1 MNFVFLDAWHRYLPR
16 EGGHLVTVRGGGG
29 RSHLVRVVARRLA
42 ADGVPVAVA
51 AAGNVTEAGFV
62 ACPFFELVAGG
73 GARPERIRVVSDG
86 DPAGQSAE
94 GMDRLGA
101 ALTDHVLIHEA
112 VGATAA
118 DLPRHVSLA
127 ITVTGLSDVG
137 RAPTEAATGAEPPPK
152 AWLTAGDP
160 APVWSWDGVVAFL
173 AAAAPG
179 GRRPV
184 PHVAA
189 LMEVEACADGIG
201 LFACVERIM
210 TDLAIP
216 LVTLGS
222 ASDEGMHLRTACAQ
236 PDEEAS

>member
-1 MNFVFLDAWHRYLPR
+1 LSW
-16 EGGHLVTVRGGGG
+16 
-29 RSHLVRVVARRLA
+29 S
-42 ADGVPVAVA
+42 
-51 AAGNVTEAGFV
+51 
-62 ACPFFELVAGG
+62 
-73 GARPERIRVVSDG
+73 
-86 DPAGQSAE
+86 PAGAPGRKGSASCPT
-94 GMDRLGA
+94 GTRPDRA
-101 ALTDHVLIHEA
+101 RKEWIAWA
-112 VGATAA
+112 
-118 DLPRHVSLA
+118 PR
-127 ITVTGLSDVG
+127 
-137 RAPTEAATGAEPPPK
+137 
-152 AWLTAGDP
+152 